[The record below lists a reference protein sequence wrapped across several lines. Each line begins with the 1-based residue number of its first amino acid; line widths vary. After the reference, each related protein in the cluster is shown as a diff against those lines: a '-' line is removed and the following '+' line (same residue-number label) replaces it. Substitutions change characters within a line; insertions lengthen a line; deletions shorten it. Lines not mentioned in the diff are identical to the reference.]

1 MKRALL
7 VALCILTL
15 CSLLFANAKTVKAS
29 TTSGYSRIDWP
40 TQTIPNIDGTWSP
53 NTEWEDTDWTTIGD
67 AAAFGSTWDS
77 LEDPGVRTR
86 WLVEFF
92 NDTTDDEG
100 DYWQICMDNDNGGGT
115 APASTHYRIDIV
127 GHTTLTM
134 YQGTGTGWTG
144 FTPLPE
150 DITWKNTL
158 SASPNGS
165 TPHWILEFEILK
177 NAGSN
182 LLGIIWGVRVAMYDA
197 SDGTLLVWP
206 PDAARDVPDEWGTNG
221 YEPETPWPEG
231 FSIGVVVLLSSVA
244 LVAGFF
250 FLRKKSRI
258 ANHKLGQLGK

>member
-7 VALCILTL
+7 VALCILAL
-15 CSLLFANAKTVKAS
+15 CSLLFVNTETVKAS
-29 TTSGYSRIDWP
+29 PTSGYTRIDWP
-40 TQTIPNIDGTWSP
+40 TQTIPNIDGAWSP
-53 NTEWEDTDWTTIGD
+53 STEWEDTDWTTIGNE
-67 AAAFGSTWDS
+67 AAFGSTWDS
-77 LEDPGVRTR
+77 ADAGVYTR

-92 NDTTDDEG
+92 NDTTNDEG
-100 DYWQICMDNDNGGGT
+100 DYWQICLDNDDGGGT
-115 APASTHYRIDIV
+115 APASTHYRIDIE
-127 GHTTLTM
+127 GHQNLTM

-150 DITWKNTL
+150 DITWKDTL

-177 NAGSN
+177 NAGSG

-206 PDAARDVPDEWGTNG
+206 PDAERDVPNDWGTNG
-221 YEPETPWPEG
+221 YEPSTPWPEG
-231 FSIGVVVLLSSVA
+231 FSIEIVVLLSSAA

-258 ANHKLGQLGK
+258 DKHKLGQLGK